1 VTDLGQPIA
10 NFIFTGRIMSYEA
23 NKSTIRSRSQP
34 AVHRLA
40 HMSACTLPADY
51 ERTTSTPVV
60 VRNSSPNV
68 NDWGSV

>member
-40 HMSACTLPADY
+40 HMSACT
-51 ERTTSTPVV
+51 T
-60 VRNSSPNV
+60 
-68 NDWGSV
+68 NDRLAKIASQ